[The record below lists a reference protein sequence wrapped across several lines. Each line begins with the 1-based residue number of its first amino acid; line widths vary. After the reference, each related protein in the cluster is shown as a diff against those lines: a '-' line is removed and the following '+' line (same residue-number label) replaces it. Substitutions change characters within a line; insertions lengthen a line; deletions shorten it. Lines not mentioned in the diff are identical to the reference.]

1 MKLRQAVDLK
11 KNQSTLT
18 KKFRDLLHIAGMGS
32 SLGVGFNPG
41 SPDRIIPNLIR
52 MEIMMIKRNYFKS
65 HW

>member
-1 MKLRQAVDLK
+1 MKFRQAVDLK
-11 KNQSTLT
+11 KNQSSLT